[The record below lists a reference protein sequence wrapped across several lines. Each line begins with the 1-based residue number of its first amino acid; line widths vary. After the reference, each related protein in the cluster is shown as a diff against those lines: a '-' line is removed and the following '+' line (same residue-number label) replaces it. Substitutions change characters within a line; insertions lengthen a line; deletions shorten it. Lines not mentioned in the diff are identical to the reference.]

1 MAKTLSGG
9 NFIGQMLVL
18 TIRIMIERKVC
29 YLRVRAFFSQRLTA
43 AISRILL
50 PTNCHNHYCKH
61 NRYLQYHHHHY
72 KWGGGS
78 VVGRGRLLPVVRE
91 GRRYKIG

>member
-9 NFIGQMLVL
+9 NLIGQMLVL
-18 TIRIMIERKVC
+18 TIRIIIERKVC

-43 AISRILL
+43 AISRIVL

-61 NRYLQYHHHHY
+61 NLQYHHHHY
-72 KWGGGS
+72 EWGGGS
-78 VVGRGRLLPVVRE
+78 VVGRGRFLSVVRE
-91 GRRYKIG
+91 GWRYQIG